1 MITAFSTAKNGSV
14 AAQATAEQATGAKDV
29 KLTDLVEGM
38 KSDIR
43 YAENTVNF
51 DDEKL
56 KLIGWGGRR
65 APVPLLPPGQTR
77 LLEGRNLGDAA
88 ITLTWKAPVDGGKPS
103 AYRIMRRERPE
114 GLWGDVG
121 TAVVTEV
128 TLFEQPRGKE
138 FEFRVV
144 AVNRA
149 GEGEPSNTI
158 VATF

>member
-1 MITAFSTAKNGSV
+1 
-14 AAQATAEQATGAKDV
+14 
-29 KLTDLVEGM
+29 
-38 KSDIR
+38 
-43 YAENTVNF
+43 
-51 DDEKL
+51 
-56 KLIGWGGRR
+56 
-65 APVPLLPPGQTR
+65 
-77 LLEGRNLGDAA
+77 
-88 ITLTWKAPVDGGKPS
+88 
-103 AYRIMRRERPE
+103 MRRERPE

-149 GEGEPSNTI
+149 GDGEPNNTI